1 MRKVMAFGTF
11 DNFHLG
17 HEAYLKQAKSLG
29 DELVVV
35 IARDETVQK
44 IKGRFPDQNELER
57 KKAVEKSEVA
67 TKAILGNP
75 DDKYEVLRKY
85 RPNII
90 ALGYDQFVFTYRLSK
105 FLIDEKMD
113 AKIVRL
119 QSFEPE
125 RYKSSLLNQRI
136 PSIMNVT

>member
-1 MRKVMAFGTF
+1 MRRVMAFGTF

-17 HEAYLKQAKSLG
+17 HEAYLKQAKALG
-29 DELVVV
+29 LELVVV
-35 IARDETVQK
+35 IARDETVLK
-44 IKGRFPDQNELER
+44 IKGRPPEQDEIIR
-57 KKAVEKSEVA
+57 KKMVEASGIPEKVV
-67 TKAILGNP
+67 LGNP

-85 RPNII
+85 RPNVI

-125 RYKSSLLNQRI
+125 RYKSSLLNKRI
-136 PSIMNVT
+136 PSMINVT